1 MTGFSQPERRALA
14 RSQTAQAHPD
24 ADLLNAFSEQTLTAR
39 EREQVLAH
47 LAACPACREVVSLS
61 APPMEH
67 TVPELDRAAS
77 AWKWPVMRWGAVAAS
92 AAIVVIAVSLR
103 IFQETGPT
111 MKQVATET
119 APMSVPAQ
127 ETQKAITA
135 QAPPSVGMKAP
146 QVRYEKVV
154 PKPEQQLAARVDA
167 PSANI
172 MLNKMNAPMGASEQ
186 GSAMGGVV
194 TGAQMRTAKE
204 NESETKKDERVL
216 ADNISTDSDALAKL
230 KTAPPPPP
238 PSSPGVPAKSAAL
251 PPPAAETVTVQS
263 AAPTVDTAPSVTSAE
278 MVPRGR
284 QANTLQKA
292 APMVARDS
300 KMNAFALDQR
310 WQVTPEGYLLSST
323 DEGKNWMRQLPDL
336 RFTHVQTIGMHVWAC
351 GPDGILHSIDG
362 GLDWSKVI
370 PTENKTMLQ
379 GDITSIVFTDIKH
392 GKLGTSKGETWTT
405 TDAGRTW
412 KKQ

>member
-1 MTGFSQPERRALA
+1 
-14 RSQTAQAHPD
+14 
-24 ADLLNAFSEQTLTAR
+24 
-39 EREQVLAH
+39 
-47 LAACPACREVVSLS
+47 
-61 APPMEH
+61 
-67 TVPELDRAAS
+67 
-77 AWKWPVMRWGAVAAS
+77 
-92 AAIVVIAVSLR
+92 
-103 IFQETGPT
+103 
-111 MKQVATET
+111 
-119 APMSVPAQ
+119 
-127 ETQKAITA
+127 
-135 QAPPSVGMKAP
+135 MKAP

-172 MLNKMNAPMGASEQ
+172 MLNKMNTPRGASEQ

-194 TGAQMRTAKE
+194 AGAQMRTAKE

-216 ADNISTDSDALAKL
+216 ADNISTNRDALAKL

-292 APMVARDS
+292 APMVARDT

-310 WQVTPEGYLLSST
+310 WQVTPQGYLLSST

-351 GPDGILHSIDG
+351 GPDGILMHSIDG
-362 GLDWSKVI
+362 GLNWSKVI

-379 GDITSIVFTDIKH
+379 GDITSIVFTDINN

-405 TDAGRTW
+405 TDAGITW